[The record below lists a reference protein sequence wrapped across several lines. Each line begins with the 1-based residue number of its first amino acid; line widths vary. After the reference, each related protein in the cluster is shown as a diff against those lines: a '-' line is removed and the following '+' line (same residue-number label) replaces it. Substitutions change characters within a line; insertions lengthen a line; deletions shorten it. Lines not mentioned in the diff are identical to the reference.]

1 MLQEFFACLQFP
13 TDCGEIISEFI
24 LLYISILLR
33 FHKLLMKIHTEI
45 FDMIECYQF
54 SSPFAVSQKR

>member
-24 LLYISILLR
+24 LLYISIFLR
-33 FHKLLMKIHTEI
+33 FHKLFMKIHNEI
-45 FDMIECYQF
+45 FNMIECYQF
-54 SSPFAVSQKR
+54 SCHFGETQK

>member
-24 LLYISILLR
+24 LLDIFILLR
-33 FHKLLMKIHTEI
+33 FHELFVKIYTEI
-45 FDMIECYQF
+45 SNMIECCLF
-54 SSPFAVSQKR
+54 SCHLAETQK

>member
-54 SSPFAVSQKR
+54 SSHFAETQK